1 MDPLLAMIAL
11 WLSFNLSLPAMTEPP
26 KVEIVAAQDILFKRY
41 NAFTPQ
47 AQQAL
52 IAADHRNAAIDKR
65 REAVA
70 VYDDLNGTIFL
81 PEGWSGSNPADV
93 SVLVHEMVH
102 HIQRKGGLRY
112 ACPAAR
118 EELAYAAQDKWLRMF
133 GRNLFDEFNLDEFT
147 LKVSTTCGM

>member
-11 WLSFNLSLPAMTEPP
+11 WLSFNAGLPAISEPP
-26 KVEIVAAQDILFKRY
+26 KVEIVPAQDILFKRY
-41 NAFTPQ
+41 NAFTSQ

-52 IAADHRNAAIDKR
+52 IAQDRQNATIDKR

-70 VYDDLNGTIFL
+70 VYDDRNGTIFL
-81 PEGWSGSNPADV
+81 PEGWNGNNPGDV

-102 HIQRKGGLRY
+102 HMQRKAELRY

>member
-11 WLSFNLSLPAMTEPP
+11 WLSFNFSLPAISEPP
-26 KVEIVAAQDILFKRY
+26 KVEIVSAQDILFKRY
-41 NAFTPQ
+41 GAFTSQ

-52 IAADHRNAAIDKR
+52 LSAARRNSTTEKR

-70 VYDDLNGTIFL
+70 VYDDNNDTIFL
-81 PEGWSGSNPADV
+81 PEGWTGHSAADM

-133 GRNLFDEFNLDEFT
+133 GHNLFDEFNLDEFT
-147 LKVSTTCGM
+147 LKVSTSCGL